1 MLNRISY
8 LQKELANLVHRHTH
22 REGYQCT
29 EIPCLGFARYS
40 ITHYSTFAGP
50 PYGLY
55 NPSLCI
61 VVQGFKDILLGGER
75 LRGGPSN
82 YIVSTIDLPIIFEA
96 VEASPEI
103 PNLYCKIEFSPSL
116 ILELLSNTEIKINS
130 TKTSKRGMNV
140 AELDECMLD
149 AVVRLVRLLDNPAD
163 IPVLAPLFTKEILYK
178 TLQGEHGDSL
188 RRIVTDG
195 SPTIHIKN
203 AIEHILN
210 NFQDSFSI
218 EELADIANMSI
229 PTFHRHFKEI
239 TAMSPIQFQK
249 QLRLQEARRLI
260 LCQSTDV
267 ATAAFQVGYE
277 SPTQFSRE
285 YSRMFSFP
293 PREDMKRIK
302 GLNVQSVDIR

>member
-1 MLNRISY
+1 MINQLSY
-8 LQKELANLVHRHTH
+8 LQKELADVVHRHTH
-22 REGYQCT
+22 KEGYQST
-29 EIPCLGFARYS
+29 KIPCLGFSRYS
-40 ITHYSTFAGP
+40 TNHYSSLSGP

-61 VVQGFKDILLGGER
+61 VVQGFKDVIIGGER
-75 LRGGPSN
+75 FRGGPSN
-82 YIVSTIDLPIIFEA
+82 YIVSSIDLPIIFEA
-96 VEASPEI
+96 LEASPKV
-103 PNLYCKIEFSPSL
+103 PNLYCKIEFAPSL
-116 ILELLSNTEIKINS
+116 ILELLSNEDVKVNS
-130 TKTSKRGMNV
+130 TKTSKRGMNI
-140 AELDECMLD
+140 AELDEPMLD
-149 AVVRLVRLLDNPAD
+149 AVVRLVRLLDKPAD

-218 EELADIANMSI
+218 EDLADVAKMSV
-229 PTFHRHFKEI
+229 PSFHRHFKEI

-260 LCQSTDV
+260 LSQSTDV
-267 ATAAFQVGYE
+267 AAAAFQVGYE

-285 YSRMFSFP
+285 YSRMFGFP
-293 PREDMKRIK
+293 PREDMKRLK
-302 GLNVQSVDIR
+302 GLNV